1 MFQNEYSIETGK
13 IDNLGKMIE
22 NMMIKVK
29 MKKTMRTSP
38 YWAYRQLTV
47 LKPFKTTLNKKLFE
61 R

>member
-47 LKPFKTTLNKKLFE
+47 LKLL
-61 R
+61 